1 MAEKSLN
8 HTASVVSYL
17 RVLGI
22 GLLMIV
28 AVFYTGKWLYHRFTH
43 VSENDAMVDA
53 DVVAVSSRL
62 AGWVTEFHLIKGDRL
77 KRGDVVARLYSLPD
91 AMQLKM
97 LQAKVARL
105 EAQMLQD
112 EEELMLSKAQTS
124 GGTEEARRQLA
135 TDQAAMQE
143 AKANL
148 LQAERNYHRAEAL
161 YQKKFVSAQQ
171 RDDSYYVYLAAQ
183 EASRRAKNQVRMDE
197 TAVENAKLGVLTTPM
212 MLVPNPKVI
221 AARSKVTE
229 QAYAEA
235 LAELEQQQVTMKDLV
250 IRSPIDGVVDE
261 KFIDDGEYITP
272 GQPIVM
278 VHNPDE
284 VWVEAKVK
292 ETKVSKMKIG
302 QPVVIHVDAFPDMKI
317 NGHVWRIGHAATN
330 RFALLPDP
338 NPSGNFTK
346 ITQRIPVR
354 IAIDTPNRT
363 QLSPGMMVTIDV
375 DIRHSGKEPEKSEQN
390 LTAFAQ

>member
-1 MAEKSLN
+1 MTEKTYKRASLSAYFRLIVIGVF
-8 HTASVVSYL
+8 T
-17 RVLGI
+17 VLFI
-22 GLLMIV
+22 FLI
-28 AVFYTGKWLYHRFTH
+28 GKWLYHRFTH
-43 VSENDAMVDA
+43 VSENDAMIDA

-91 AMQLKM
+91 AMRLKM

-112 EEELMLSKAQTS
+112 EEELMISKAQTS

-148 LQAERNYHRAEAL
+148 LQAEQNYHRAEAL

-171 RDDSYYVYLAAQ
+171 RDDSYYGYLAAK
-183 EASRRAKNQVRMDE
+183 EAFRRAENQVHMDRI
-197 TAVENAKLGVLTTPM
+197 AIENAKLGVLTTPM
-212 MLVPNPKVI
+212 MLLPNPRVV

-229 QAYAEA
+229 HAYAEA

-272 GQPIVM
+272 GQPIIM
-278 VHNPDE
+278 MHNPDE

-292 ETKVSKMKIG
+292 ETKVGKMKNG
-302 QPVVIHVDAFPDMKI
+302 QPVAIHVDAFPDIKV